1 MGPWEEGEG
10 SGRTLM
16 SSDVIG
22 VLVRRMGGSYV
33 VTFFLNGHPILPVT
47 NAHTTGDG
55 GGGGGGGGGGDD
67 GDDVGDGDGG
77 DGGVFESV
85 PYSVR
90 LSAEFGSPIATA
102 SLRGDGTSLL
112 AAFDTLDFR
121 YPPSVSLS
129 VDTP

>member
-1 MGPWEEGEG
+1 MGG

-55 GGGGGGGGGGDD
+55 G
-67 GDDVGDGDGG
+67 DGG
-77 DGGVFESV
+77 GGVFESV

-112 AAFDTLDFR
+112 AAVDTLDFR

-129 VDTP
+129 VDTPVSPPSVSTTTTTQ